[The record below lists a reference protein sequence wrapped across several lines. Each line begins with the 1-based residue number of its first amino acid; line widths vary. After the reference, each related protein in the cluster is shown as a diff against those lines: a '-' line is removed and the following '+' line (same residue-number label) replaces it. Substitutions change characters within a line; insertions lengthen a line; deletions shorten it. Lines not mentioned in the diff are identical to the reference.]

1 MYKVFEDLR
10 TLYEAMIAIFTVA
23 PSYLQNT
30 SRTSSRSFPRQ
41 LNFSHNL
48 PKVLEAALTKKIR
61 KVEKYRNRKLVESDR
76 K

>member
-10 TLYEAMIAIFTVA
+10 KLYEATIAISTVA

-48 PKVLEAALTKKIR
+48 PKVLEAALTKKKGKGR
-61 KVEKYRNRKLVESDR
+61 STETENL
-76 K
+76 